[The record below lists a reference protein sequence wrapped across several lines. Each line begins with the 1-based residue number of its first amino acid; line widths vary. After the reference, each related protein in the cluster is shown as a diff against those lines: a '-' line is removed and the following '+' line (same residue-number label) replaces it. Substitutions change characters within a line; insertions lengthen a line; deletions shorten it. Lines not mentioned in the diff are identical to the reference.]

1 MCEMNACR
9 STREMRKELD
19 QIQLDFQAADFD
31 SHQRWDVSFE
41 ELVHKSKI
49 MSARS
54 ILFLVVLSALEIHY
68 VHSRTLTEFPPLN
81 LYIGTDGDG
90 YGAGSLPLG
99 VQSPYGGLRLGA
111 DTSNT
116 EDVPIVFNHL
126 GGYHYAD
133 THINLF
139 SHTHMF
145 GAGVPDY
152 GEIGVIPVQIEDKN
166 HLQKMISK
174 RNGYRSAFRHEN
186 EIVQPGF
193 YQVYLDTHHV
203 KVELTATEQV
213 GIHRYS
219 YNKTANK
226 QHVILIDSSY
236 TLQNDVCNDSHIN
249 IDVNNHELTGSILF
263 RGSLSGRFGGVRNYF
278 VIKLSNW
285 SNFGIWKDGQITE
298 GLNQTDGCTTG
309 AYLVLPDDQDQVT
322 MYMGISYI
330 SIEQARTNLQLQTK
344 MFQSFDSMRT
354 LVQQKWLDELSRF
367 EV

>member
-1 MCEMNACR
+1 M
-9 STREMRKELD
+9 SKTRHLFFIFLIVLGISR
-19 QIQLDFQAADFD
+19 
-31 SHQRWDVSFE
+31 
-41 ELVHKSKI
+41 VH
-49 MSARS
+49 
-54 ILFLVVLSALEIHY
+54 L
-68 VHSRTLTEFPPLN
+68 RTLTDFPPLN

-99 VQSPYGGLRLGA
+99 VQSPYGGLRLGP

-116 EDVPIVFNHL
+116 EDIPIVFNHL

-152 GEIGVIPVQIEDKN
+152 GEIGVIPVQIDNQK
-166 HLQKMISK
+166 HLQEMISK

-193 YQVYLDTHHV
+193 YQVYLEKHQV

-219 YNKTANK
+219 YDKIANK

-236 TLQNDVCNDSHIN
+236 TLQDNVCNDSHIN
-249 IDVNNHELTGSILF
+249 IDVTNHELTGSILF

-285 SNFGIWKDGQITE
+285 SKFGIWKNGQVTE

-309 AYLVLPDDQDQVT
+309 AYVILPDDQDQVT

-330 SIEQARTNLQLQTK
+330 SIEQARTNLQLQTN

-354 LVQQKWLDELSRF
+354 IVQQKWLDELSRF
-367 EV
+367 EVRIDEDNLLLLMYYFI

>member
-1 MCEMNACR
+1 M
-9 STREMRKELD
+9 
-19 QIQLDFQAADFD
+19 
-31 SHQRWDVSFE
+31 
-41 ELVHKSKI
+41 
-49 MSARS
+49 MSEKHR
-54 ILFLVVLSALEIHY
+54 LYFVLLLLLSAIQILRT
-68 VHSRTLTEFPPLN
+68 HSRTLTDFPPLN

-99 VQSPYGGLRLGA
+99 VQSPYGGLRLSP
-111 DTSNT
+111 DTSNS

-152 GEIGVIPVQIEDKN
+152 GEIGIMPVQIEDRK
-166 HLQKMISK
+166 HLQEMISK
-174 RNGYRSAFRHEN
+174 RNGYRSAFKHDK

-193 YQVYLDTHHV
+193 YQVYLDTHQV

-219 YNKTANK
+219 YENIDKK
-226 QHVILIDSSY
+226 EHVILIDSSY
-236 TLQNDVCNDSHIN
+236 TLQSNVCNDSHIT
-249 IDVNNHELTGSILF
+249 IDLINHELTGSILF

-285 SNFGIWKDGQITE
+285 SNYGIWKNGEINE
-298 GLNQTDGCTTG
+298 GFNQTDGCSSG
-309 AYLVLPDDQDQVT
+309 AYLVLPDEQIT
-322 MYMGISYI
+322 MYMGISYV
-330 SIEQARTNLQLQTK
+330 SIEQARTNLQIQTN
-344 MFQSFDSMRT
+344 MFQSFDSIRT
-354 LVQQKWLDELSRF
+354 MVQQKWLDELSRF
-367 EV
+367 EVRIFLERYLL